1 MSRSSFP
8 FVFESPFDD
17 AICDAIGDV
26 IGSPFDDAIDD
37 AICDAIDDV
46 IGDAICDVIGDAICD
61 AIDDVIGDAIDDVTG
76 DADESSSSIVQSRK
90 LEIKQK
96 ISKMITTRYFYVI
109 SYCMLLSFLL
119 IYFVL
124 FVLDR

>member
-17 AICDAIGDV
+17 AICE
-26 IGSPFDDAIDD
+26 
-37 AICDAIDDV
+37 AIDDV
-46 IGDAICDVIGDAICD
+46 IGD

-96 ISKMITTRYFYVI
+96 FSKVVTTRYFYVI
-109 SYCMLLSFLL
+109 SYVIKFS
-119 IYFVL
+119 VDL
-124 FVLDR
+124 FGTFCTG